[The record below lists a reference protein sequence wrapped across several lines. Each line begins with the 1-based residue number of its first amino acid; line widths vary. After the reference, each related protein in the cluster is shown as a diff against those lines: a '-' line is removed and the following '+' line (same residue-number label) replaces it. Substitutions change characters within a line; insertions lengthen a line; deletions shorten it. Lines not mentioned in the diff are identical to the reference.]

1 MNGPRFQIVIFSN
14 QSKISLKKGKDG
26 DMPALSNFKKKLTAL
41 MTQLDLPMSVYA
53 STEAT
58 EYRKPRPGMW
68 AEFVDDYDLDVV
80 GVDMSNSVYVGD
92 AAGRPGDF
100 AATDQ

>member
-1 MNGPRFQIVIFSN
+1 
-14 QSKISLKKGKDG
+14 
-26 DMPALSNFKKKLTAL
+26 

-68 AEFVDDYDLDVV
+68 AEFRDDYDLDVV